1 MTWLELSIL
10 LILVGV
16 IALPLTWYVIIVLC
30 ITYITLK
37 LLKDRDEKFD

>member
-1 MTWLELSIL
+1 MTWVELSIL
-10 LILVGV
+10 LVLVGI
-16 IALPLTWYVIIVLC
+16 IALPLTWYVIAVLC